1 MTDEKQH
8 WESFKDPVSVSKA
21 IWADE
26 DKKIWECLDM
36 IIPPLRSKLKEG
48 CRIFDL
54 GCGNGRLLRPLSEK
68 YPYTYFTGIDFS
80 VPMIEFAIGNSNII
94 YILNDGETIPA
105 SDNYFD
111 GGYSMIMFQHIA
123 NESFASYLKEVAR
136 VLKSDGLFVFQFVE
150 GVQQH
155 FLSHNA
161 TTDNV
166 IKWIEGAGLKQVS
179 LQSGIYDVWKWVTVK
194 K

>member
-1 MTDEKQH
+1 MTEEKKH
-8 WESFKDPVSVSKA
+8 WESFKDAVSVSKA

-26 DKKIWECLDM
+26 DKKIDECLDM

-48 CRIFDL
+48 SRIFDL

-80 VPMIEFAIGNSNII
+80 APMIEFAIRNSNII
-94 YILNDGETIPA
+94 YILNDGETMPS

-111 GGYSMIMFQHIA
+111 GGYSMIMFQHIT
-123 NESFASYLKEVAR
+123 NENFVAYLKEIAR
-136 VLKSDGLFVFQFVE
+136 ALKPDGVFVFQFVE

-161 TTDNV
+161 TAGEV
-166 IKWIEGAGLKQVS
+166 RKWVSDAGMKVVS
-179 LQSGIYDVWKWVTVK
+179 LTGGIYEVWKWVTVK

>member
-1 MTDEKQH
+1 MKKEKQH
-8 WESFKDPVSVSKA
+8 WESFKDSVSVSKA

-26 DKKIWECLDM
+26 DKKIDECLDM
-36 IIPPLRSKLKEG
+36 IIPSLISKLKEG
-48 CRIFDL
+48 NRIFDL

-80 VPMIEFAIGNSNII
+80 TPMIEFAMGNSNII
-94 YILNDGETIPA
+94 YILNDGETMPC

-111 GGYSMIMFQHIA
+111 GGYSMIMFQHIT
-123 NESFASYLKEVAR
+123 NENFVAYLKEIAR
-136 VLKSDGLFVFQFVE
+136 ALKPDGIFIFQFVE
-150 GVQQH
+150 GQQQH

-161 TTDNV
+161 TVDDVKKWVTD
-166 IKWIEGAGLKQVS
+166 AGMRVVS
-179 LQSGIYDVWKWVTVK
+179 LTGGIYEVWKWITVK